1 MNNNP
6 IEPIFV
12 DSTLK
17 VTAATDLNIDQDLAL
32 ENNTNKTI
40 AELLDDKK
48 ENNISEEKG
57 Q

>member
-1 MNNNP
+1 MNKNP

-17 VTAATDLNIDQDLAL
+17 VTAATDLNIDHDLAL